1 MSVTLTTPTAA
12 YFLTPQN
19 NGKKNPISS
28 LELTSLF
35 KKTEPKYLGK
45 VLKEDLY
52 EDSLF
57 AELMAMGNEFT
68 FASNQI
74 IWEEEESGFNPTIVS
89 GTGVVSFN
97 SGTFTINNAAIPADT
112 SDINSERPT
121 EAKWLQ
127 VKEGMEF
134 VAFDATG
141 KRANGKITSIAGDK
155 RSFSATPI
163 GGNWNGLAAD
173 NITVMFTGNNLDHCE
188 LAPCIGYESYAPA
201 YENTMF
207 KDSECVKYCEETEIA
222 NSPDGVDAQ
231 PLVEIRGE
239 GYALDERLNN
249 AQKILTLR
257 SENAF
262 AFSKRLSTSE
272 ANGKA
277 LGTNGA
283 FIILEKRATKF
294 IGMIE
299 TINDVKRLAAN
310 MRTKKI
316 KMASLRVST
325 EQYNKLIDI
334 LDQTKYQY
342 EPFKDNA
349 SALYSIGFAGF
360 KIGEQIIRFKTWDVL
375 DRYADVGKRYHWV
388 LIPDGKVR
396 VKFNKKLTT
405 AGYMNIG
412 WFGRPDDVWK
422 YKRSEDDKDKD
433 KGNFTVHYV
442 NKFVP
447 IILRP
452 QDFMMGV
459 TLN

>member
-1 MSVTLTTPTAA
+1 MSVTLTTPAKA
-12 YFLTPQN
+12 YFLAPLD

-28 LELTSLF
+28 LELTSIF
-35 KKTEPKYLGK
+35 KNTEPKFLGR
-45 VLKEDLY
+45 VVKEDLY

-68 FASNQI
+68 FASDQV
-74 IWEEEESGFNPTIVS
+74 IWEEEEAGFNPTIVS

-97 SGTFTINNAAIPADT
+97 NGTFTINNAAIPADAD
-112 SDINSERPT
+112 DINSERPT

-134 VAFDATG
+134 VAFDGSG

-155 RSFSATPI
+155 KSFSATAI

-188 LAPCIGYESYAPA
+188 LAPCIGFDGYAPA

-207 KDSECVKYCEETEIA
+207 KDSECISYCEETEIA
-222 NSPDGVDAQ
+222 NSPDGVEAQ
-231 PLVEIRGE
+231 PLVEIKGE
-239 GYALDERLNN
+239 QYALDERLNN
-249 AQKILTLR
+249 AQKLLTLR

-262 AFSKRLSTSE
+262 AFSKRLSVSE
-272 ANGKA
+272 ANGGA
-277 LGTNGA
+277 RGTNGM

-299 TINDVKRLAAN
+299 NIEDVKKLAAN
-310 MRTKKI
+310 LRTKKI
-316 KMASLRVST
+316 KNATLRVST

-334 LDQTKYQY
+334 LDTSNYQFD
-342 EPFKDNA
+342 PFKDTNNI
-349 SALYSIGFAGF
+349 LYSIGFTGF
-360 KIGEQIIRFKTWDVL
+360 KIGDQIIRFKTWDVL
-375 DRYADVGKRYHWV
+375 DRYADVGKRYHWILV
-388 LIPDGKVR
+388 PDGKLR
-396 VKFNKKLTT
+396 VKFNKRVTT
-405 AGYMNIG
+405 AGYLNIG
-412 WFGRPDDVWK
+412 WFGKPGNIFK
-422 YKRSEDDKDKD
+422 YKRTEDDTDKA
-433 KGNFTVHYV
+433 KGNYTVHYV
-442 NKFVP
+442 NKLMP
-447 IILRP
+447 IVLRP